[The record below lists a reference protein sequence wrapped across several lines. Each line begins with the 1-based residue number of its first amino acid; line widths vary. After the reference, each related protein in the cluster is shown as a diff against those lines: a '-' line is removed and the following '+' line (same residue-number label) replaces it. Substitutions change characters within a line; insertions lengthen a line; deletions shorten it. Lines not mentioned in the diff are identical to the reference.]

1 MCNNII
7 NMKNP
12 WDVNN
17 NKENKE
23 KINTNETNEGMEK
36 KIQINEEEIEKIAKD
51 IFNGIHKNRKTS
63 DKNSTDNQNNKEANT
78 KNDKK
83 NISSNLQNNIINNIN
98 KIFDTDEK
106 KLLKIIILIFIVV
119 WCLSGLYKVNSNE
132 NAVITYFGKYHNTTT
147 PGLHYAIPYP
157 IGKVIKVSTTRIN
170 KEEFGFST
178 TSYNKRHSDEESLM
192 LTGDE
197 NIADIDFEVQW
208 QISDVKNYLFNIKN
222 QQQTMRNTT
231 ESVMREIIATKE
243 INDILANKK
252 LEIELEAKKLL
263 QDILDSY
270 SSGIKILSIQLL
282 RADPPKEVIDAF
294 RDVQTAKADKER
306 KINEAEAYSNDVLP
320 KARGEAEAII
330 QNAEA
335 YKKEVILKAEGEA
348 TRFNKIYN
356 EYKKNPDIIKK
367 RIYLETMEEILSNNN
382 KTIIDSKIKNIMPLL
397 QNNK

>member
-1 MCNNII
+1 M
-7 NMKNP
+7 
-12 WDVNN
+12 
-17 NKENKE
+17 
-23 KINTNETNEGMEK
+23 
-36 KIQINEEEIEKIAKD
+36 
-51 IFNGIHKNRKTS
+51 S
-63 DKNSTDNQNNKEANT
+63 DLL
-78 KNDKK
+78 
-83 NISSNLQNNIINNIN
+83 IYHH
-98 KIFDTDEK
+98 
-106 KLLKIIILIFIVV
+106 KLLFNKIIILIFIVV

-222 QQQTMRNTT
+222 QQQTIRNTT

>member
-51 IFNGIHKNRKTS
+51 IFNGIHKNSKTS

-98 KIFDTDEK
+98 KIFDIDEK

-222 QQQTMRNTT
+222 QQQTIRNTT

-306 KINEAEAYSNDVLP
+306 KINE
-320 KARGEAEAII
+320 
-330 QNAEA
+330 
-335 YKKEVILKAEGEA
+335 
-348 TRFNKIYN
+348 
-356 EYKKNPDIIKK
+356 
-367 RIYLETMEEILSNNN
+367 YLIF
-382 KTIIDSKIKNIMPLL
+382 
-397 QNNK
+397 

>member
-12 WDVNN
+12 WDINN

-51 IFNGIHKNRKTS
+51 IFNGIHKNSKTS
-63 DKNSTDNQNNKEANT
+63 DKNSTDNQNYKEANT

-222 QQQTMRNTT
+222 QQQTIRNTT

-335 YKKEVILKAEGEA
+335 YKKELILKAEGEA

>member
-12 WDVNN
+12 WDINN

-23 KINTNETNEGMEK
+23 KINTNETNEGIEK

-51 IFNGIHKNRKTS
+51 IFNGIHKNSKTS

-98 KIFDTDEK
+98 KIFDIDEK

-132 NAVITYFGKYHNTTT
+132 NAVITYFGKYYNTTT

-222 QQQTMRNTT
+222 QQQTIRNTT